1 MQQHKNLRGYQGRTS
16 LTRATIILFLL
27 ILLYSCRAVKP
38 WQRVYLN
45 DDAMQMGKRTVEK
58 YSTSVH
64 SYREAASGGG
74 TGKGSGGC
82 GCN

>member
-1 MQQHKNLRGYQGRTS
+1 MQQYKYSWRNKEEKL

-58 YSTSVH
+58 YSTNVH
-64 SYREAASGGG
+64 SYREGASGGG